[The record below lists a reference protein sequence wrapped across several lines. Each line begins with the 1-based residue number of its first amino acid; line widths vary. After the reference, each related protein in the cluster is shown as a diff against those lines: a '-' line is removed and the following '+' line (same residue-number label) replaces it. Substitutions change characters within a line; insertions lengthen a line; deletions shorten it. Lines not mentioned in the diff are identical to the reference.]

1 MLRLQGS
8 REYIKILK
16 QFVENYNPKHPV
28 NLFVF
33 GPPGIGKTQILHA
46 IFKDWFVFN
55 LRLSTTNIE
64 DIVGI
69 PLPNGNWIIPSFL
82 KKLQEHEKSILFLD
96 EINMG
101 REVLSAVFNLI
112 DRQELINGFR
122 LREDIIVI
130 AAGNRIEDNVYAK
143 HLAFPLRNRFVYIE
157 YEPTAEDFASYL
169 GNTEKFYDDI
179 VYDRYTDLDKKLK
192 EAKVDIKDVIA
203 KFVIDNQ
210 DLIHY
215 KYNDKIKD
223 VVEDLYAFPTPRS
236 IEYGINLVKYY
247 KFSVEDAFMMSCGDY
262 FTMKLVDYLNA
273 LLQFHDI
280 ENDIKNK
287 SVRIFNEIDKNISY
301 INLLSLK
308 ITNMIRNNNDLET
321 AREIMI
327 DVYKKFPEELIQ
339 LMHRTLK
346 IIIGEQEA
354 LKFITSAIN
363 KGINDKKISEKILNI
378 FKQISLVR
386 SYLD

>member
-1 MLRLQGS
+1 MLRISGS
-8 REYIKILK
+8 REYVKILK
-16 QFVENYNPKHPV
+16 QFVENYNPKHTV

-33 GPPGIGKTQILHA
+33 GPPGIGKTQILHTL
-46 IFKDWFVFN
+46 FKDWFVFN

-64 DIVGI
+64 DIIGI
-69 PLPNGNWIIPSFL
+69 PLPNGNWIIPTFL

-112 DRQELINGFR
+112 DRQELINGFK
-122 LREDIIVI
+122 LREDIII
-130 AAGNRIEDNVYAK
+130 FAAGNRIEDNVYAK

-157 YEPTAEDFASYL
+157 YEPTSEDFASYL
-169 GNTEKFYDDI
+169 GNSEKFYDDI
-179 VYDRYTDLDKKLK
+179 VYDRYTELDKKLK
-192 EAKVDIKDVIA
+192 ETKVDIKDIVA
-203 KFVIDNQ
+203 KFVVDNQ

-215 KYNDKIKD
+215 KYNDKIKN

-247 KFSVEDAFMMSCGDY
+247 KFSIEDAFTMACGDY
-262 FTMKLVDYLNA
+262 FTLKLIDYLNA

-287 SVRIFNEIDKNISY
+287 SVRIFQEIDKNISY

-308 ITNMIRNNNDLET
+308 IANMIRENKDLET
-321 AREIMI
+321 AKDLLV

-378 FKQISLVR
+378 FKQTSFVK